1 MGKKISK
8 PKKLKNTEGIP
19 LAVVSVNGGVC
30 LLEKTLKKTGNHLFL
45 SWSTDGLNFSGDKRQ
60 VEIKISPR
68 KKEKIETCSNFSL
81 SGPPTSFIMTM
92 SEPGKPEIKI
102 FLSLP
107 NQKICMLGQLNRKLF
122 AATQIKPLLS
132 MTSYWTFSYFTKTA
146 YFLNASK
153 PEH

>member
-1 MGKKISK
+1 
-8 PKKLKNTEGIP
+8 
-19 LAVVSVNGGVC
+19 
-30 LLEKTLKKTGNHLFL
+30 
-45 SWSTDGLNFSGDKRQ
+45 
-60 VEIKISPR
+60 
-68 KKEKIETCSNFSL
+68 
-81 SGPPTSFIMTM
+81 M

-153 PEH
+153 PEHLRFGKRFIHCCSHQGKACLIASIYPLSDRLIQKTGCWLYMRLPFAKTGKPCFRLEGYFLTIRTQSELFGDRKPLFGRELWS